1 MFKTNA
7 DLHQYVVDTFLEVT
21 DSKINDDHWD
31 LECTVCKMVRGFQQ
45 TRRILGTQQTSYSG
59 FTVDLYAPV
68 TYVFR
73 CPVCHAFKQWIV
85 YEVDV
90 RNDQG
95 KHDKRYYRVT
105 SVPNEGLEEIDE
117 LPDNPPSLR
126 TAYRQA
132 IRSKDANANI
142 AAAGMFRRAVQII
155 TRDLLGAKPGNLA
168 NELNEVV
175 GKSYNGATITANF
188 AKNGYIIKEAGN
200 QSAHPDKDPDLL
212 DFTPQDAEDLQ
223 QIFMEIVSEL
233 FIIPA
238 AAKRAKDDFMA
249 RRKVTLPANVAKVTL

>member
-7 DLHQYVVDTFLEVT
+7 DLQRYVVETFPEVT
-21 DSKINDDHWD
+21 DSRLNENHWD
-31 LECTVCKMVRGFQQ
+31 LKCTVCKMVRGFQL
-45 TRRILGTQQTSYSG
+45 TDRKVATEASEYGGFSLDFYS
-59 FTVDLYAPV
+59 PV

-85 YEVDV
+85 YRINV
-90 RNDQG
+90 RNDEG
-95 KHDKRYYRVT
+95 KYKNHYYRVT

-175 GKSYNGATITANF
+175 GKSYNGAAITANF
-188 AKNGYIIKEAGN
+188 ANNGYIIKAAGN
-200 QSAHPDKDPDLL
+200 QSAHPDRDPDLL

-249 RRKVTLPANVAKVTL
+249 RRKVTLPANVAKTTP